1 MEVKV
6 KMNLE
11 KEETEKILKVH
22 KDLETFVSKSCEF
35 ELERI
40 LKAETKSEVKEAV
53 KDGATVKKDGS

>member
-22 KDLETFVSKSCEF
+22 KDLETFVSKACEL

-40 LKAETKSEVKEAV
+40 VKTEPKSEVKEAV
-53 KDGATVKKDGS
+53 KDGVTAKKDGS